1 MLVTK
6 FCPTESETSMTR
18 TTPHPLALIAGLSLV
33 GALAGCSSPG
43 DVAGAGSGSGNDEST
58 GSGESAPDASAADY
72 ADGTYTASG
81 DYSAPSGTET
91 VEVTITLEDNII
103 TAVEV
108 VGDATDPEA
117 KLHQGE
123 FIDGIQQVVVGKNI
137 DEIQVDK
144 VGGSSLTSGG
154 FNRAVDEIKADAAE

>member
-1 MLVTK
+1 MRK
-6 FCPTESETSMTR
+6 TSY
-18 TTPHPLALIAGLSLV
+18 PVALIAGLSLV
-33 GALAGCSSPG
+33 GALAGCSAPATTTG
-43 DVAGAGSGSGNDEST
+43 GSDTGGSDSG
-58 GSGESAPDASAADY
+58 GSESAPDAPAAY

-81 DYSAPSGTET
+81 DYTAPSGTET
-91 VEVTITLEDNII
+91 VEVTITLADSVI

-117 KLHQGE
+117 KLRQGE
-123 FIDGIQQVVVGKNI
+123 FIDGIQDVVVGKNI

-154 FNRAVDEIKADAAE
+154 FNRAVDEIKADAAA